1 MTRKLDWVRWGG
13 FLCGVIA
20 MVFVPVFFAN
30 RYYLGIMT
38 TACFT
43 ILFASSLRLAMR
55 ANLLNFGLGGFI
67 GIGGYTSAI
76 LTKQAGLP
84 FELAL
89 LIAVALTALVSV
101 IVGFL
106 LLRVRGI
113 YYLMLTFAFAQL
125 LGLLWTAFEKPFGGS
140 VGLFHLSNASFFG
153 FEINTALEFYLTA
166 FALMLVSLLVM
177 WRLEYGKFG
186 LICNAMRQSENLV
199 EAIGLSTRNYK
210 VACFVVSSTFAGL
223 AGVFYIAYLRNI
235 EPGYFSVW
243 RTIFFMTVIILG
255 GLGNIWGVVIG
266 AVCLAAVG
274 EELGKAM
281 QYQQL
286 IYGGLLIV
294 LVILLP
300 GGLIGLPR
308 LVLSKLPWQPS
319 RILRR
324 GRT

>member
-1 MTRKLDWVRWGG
+1 MNNKSDWLRWGA
-13 FLCGVIA
+13 FLCGVVA
-20 MVFVPVFFAN
+20 MVVVPAFFVN
-30 RYYLGIMT
+30 KYYLGIMT

-76 LTKQAGLP
+76 LTQQAGLP

-89 LIAVALTALVSV
+89 VIAVALTALVSLV
-101 IVGFL
+101 VGFL

-125 LGLLWTAFEKPFGGS
+125 LALLWTAFDKPFGGS
-140 VGLFHLSNASFFG
+140 IGLFNLASPSFFG
-153 FEINTALEFYLTA
+153 VELSTATESYLLA

-177 WRLEYGKFG
+177 WRLECGKFG
-186 LICNAMRQSENLV
+186 LVCNAMRQSENLV
-199 EAIGLSTRNYK
+199 EAVGLSTRNYK

-223 AGVFYIAYLRNI
+223 AGVFYIAYLNNI
-235 EPGYFSVW
+235 EPGYFNVW
-243 RTIFFMTVIILG
+243 RTVSFMTVIILG

-266 AVCLAAVG
+266 AVCLAIAG
-274 EELGKAM
+274 QQLGKAM
-281 QYQQL
+281 EYQQL
-286 IYGGLLIV
+286 IYGGLLIA

-300 GGLIGLPR
+300 NGLIGVPKL
-308 LVLSKLPWQPS
+308 LLSKLH
-319 RILRR
+319 LREPRVFTR
-324 GRT
+324 GQE